1 MIELTVRITVELLGV
16 YQRLF
21 GKKVLSLQ
29 LDRPANVKEV
39 ISKLSKLRPHQLR
52 PSVNNSLADTI
63 ILLNKVEIGVLKGLD
78 TKIKNG
84 DKIVIIPA
92 THGG

>member
-1 MIELTVRITVELLGV
+1 MIELTIRITVELLGV
-16 YQRLF
+16 YQKLF
-21 GKKVLSLQ
+21 GTKVLSLQ

-52 PSVNNSLADTI
+52 PRVNSSLADTI

>member
-1 MIELTVRITVELLGV
+1 MIELTIRITVELLGV
-16 YQRLF
+16 YQKLF

-39 ISKLSKLRPHQLR
+39 ISKLSKLRPHQLH